1 MNYNF
6 FLFSIVGRFLAINI
20 CMMLVIIRINV
31 LNEKREEVRN
41 MLVIRTD
48 NHYDYVN
55 DFMLDGL
62 IKSKEIVKF
71 KHNTEWVNVGKAPIR
86 SNKPDRVFHDNN
98 RLAINDLIFVRAD
111 RGDNK

>member
-1 MNYNF
+1 
-6 FLFSIVGRFLAINI
+6 
-20 CMMLVIIRINV
+20 
-31 LNEKREEVRN
+31 
-41 MLVIRTD
+41 MLVIRID

-55 DFMLDGL
+55 DYMLDSM

-86 SNKPDRVFHDNN
+86 SIEQDIVLNGNN